1 MINDNFLDS
10 VAGITWFYA
19 LKKGNIWG
27 GDSFVEVS
35 IKIHFGTCWSQC
47 VFWTNRK
54 RGLLGNWKY
63 TSSSAGENVW
73 NYFLSH

>member
-1 MINDNFLDS
+1 MISDSFLDS
-10 VAGITWFYA
+10 VAGIA
-19 LKKGNIWG
+19 VILCIKKGSIWG

-47 VFWTNRK
+47 VFWANRK
-54 RGLLGNWKY
+54 KRLLRNWKY
-63 TSSSAGENVW
+63 TSSAGENVW